1 MSDAYWG
8 NVVLAMPMDD
18 SPVSCLKGNVI
29 TAWYGCARSSATYA
43 PITGN
48 AYSCRFDGTDDYL
61 TTPNTG
67 QFNFGSGAFTIDGWI
82 RRNAVSPD
90 HIVLSSY
97 NGGSGTYAGWYI
109 KLGASGVVEF
119 YSIDNSLAGH
129 SVTSSTSAL
138 PSFAWHYLEVNS
150 DGTTVRIFV
159 DGALVGSGSATAIR
173 NASEDLF
180 IGLLS
185 NLYILPLNGNLDDL
199 RITKGVCR
207 HTAAYTAP
215 TVPFETTGPVI
226 AEVITVPLAV
236 TVFAPPVVISVPI
249 EVTVGGTLLSVSLAI
264 TVVASTSAPF
274 TTSCGLAVTV
284 LPAGYLTGVQSVGIG
299 TSGLAAV
306 WIPVVQMN
314 GSDIS
319 AQVVG
324 DILVEASEGAAR
336 IAELTLRPPAATTF
350 AVSAWCGAR
359 ITIDVADNS
368 TGTPRY
374 ATRLFTGVVDVPTIN
389 LATRTIA
396 LRCTDDLQGIVEAM
410 SNAALLALIGG
421 YESPAVFSPTAIGWP
436 YAQDRLSTV
445 PSALD
450 ISPEGAVRVTPW
462 AAKSVADLD
471 LDQTL
476 VLENTIAVQIA
487 DRSGLVNEIQVEF
500 DYRFPRLKSETHALS
515 FTAVDM
521 SGFAAYVLAG
531 SFFLQR
537 DQVKSAISAAGGTIE
552 TITYEP
558 LPNSIIAV
566 GAGYW
571 SPGPYDS
578 TLCMGFAASVSF
590 DHSQK
595 IEEQHRIVVSNAL
608 SVAAVGQR
616 RETLHG
622 ALEGVYPDLLAVE
635 TSILLHKKE
644 ISGVPPPDVAVSL
657 EGKTNTAETTLTP
670 ETDRA
675 AANAAMIALIA
686 VAKTRILASHRRSA
700 VSASV
705 PLIPAIDV
713 DKTLHVTADGVD
725 AKGKCASVTHRL
737 STDNGAALTEFS
749 LAICS
754 LAGVG
759 VTHASTPTAAPTGTT
774 VAATPI
780 ATASTVVFN
789 SGVAEDHKITVTFPA
804 VADAQRNNAQIVM
817 DTPVAAPIN
826 EDLFTVTL

>member
-1 MSDAYWG
+1 MSDVYWG

-29 TAWYGCARSSATYA
+29 TAWYGCARSPATYA

-48 AYSCRFDGTDDYL
+48 AYSCRFDGIDDYL

-82 RRNAVSPD
+82 RRNSVGTD
-90 HIVLSSY
+90 HIVLSCY
-97 NGGSGTYAGWYI
+97 NGGSGTQAGWYVKI
-109 KLGASGVVEF
+109 ATNSAVTF

-129 SVTSSTSAL
+129 SIATAANAC
-138 PSFAWHYLEVNS
+138 PAFAWQFLEISS

-159 DGALVGSGSATAIR
+159 NGALVGSGSATAIR

-207 HTAAYTAP
+207 HTTDYTAP
-215 TVPFETTGPVI
+215 TAPFDTTGPVI
-226 AEVITVPLAV
+226 AEVISVQLAV
-236 TVFAPPVVISVPI
+236 TVFAPPTVISVPI
-249 EVTVGGTLLSVSLAI
+249 EVTVGGTLLSVPLAI

-299 TSGLAAV
+299 TPGLAAV
-306 WIPVVQMN
+306 WIPVVEMN

-319 AQVVG
+319 AQVIG
-324 DILVEASEGAAR
+324 DIIVEASEGAAR
-336 IAELTLRPPAATTF
+336 IADLTLRPPDATTF
-350 AVSAWCGAR
+350 AVSDWCGAR

-368 TGTPRY
+368 TGTPLY
-374 ATRLFTGVVDVPTIN
+374 ATRLFTGVVDVPTLN
-389 LATRTIA
+389 LTTRTIA

-421 YESPAVFSPTAIGWP
+421 YESQAVFSPTAIGWS

-445 PSALD
+445 PAALD

-471 LDQTL
+471 LDETII
-476 VLENTIAVQIA
+476 LENTIAVQIA

-500 DYRFPRLKSETHALS
+500 DYRFPRLKSETHEIGL
-515 FTAVDM
+515 TVVDM
-521 SGFAAYVLAG
+521 SGFADYVLAG

-537 DQVKSAISAAGGTIE
+537 EQVKAAIAAAGGTIE
-552 TITYEP
+552 SINYEP
-558 LPNSIIAV
+558 LPTDIIAV
-566 GAGYW
+566 GGGYW

-578 TLCMGFAASVSF
+578 TLCIGFEASVSF

-622 ALEGVYPDLLAVE
+622 ALEGIYPDLLAVE

-644 ISGVPPPDVAVSL
+644 ISGVPPPDLAVSL
-657 EGKTNTAETTLTP
+657 EGKTNTAETTLTT

-675 AANAAMIALIA
+675 AANAAMVALIA
-686 VAKTRILASHRRSA
+686 VAKTRIFASHRRSA

-713 DKTLHVTADGVD
+713 DKTLNVTADGVY

-737 STDNGAALTEFS
+737 STSSGAALTEFS

-759 VTHASTPTAAPTGTT
+759 VTHAETPTVAPTGTT
-774 VAATPI
+774 VAATPL
-780 ATASTVVFN
+780 ATASTVVFH
-789 SGVAEDHKITVTFPA
+789 SGVAEDHKLIVTFPA
-804 VADAQRNNAQIVM
+804 VADAQRNNAQIIM
-817 DTPVAAPIN
+817 DMSVAALIN
-826 EDLFTVTL
+826 EDLFTVTI